1 MRRIIGNQ
9 FGTQFVGSG
18 IVPERFVIASA
29 VTQGP
34 SKGEMEQKP
43 VEIICRHGQRIPD
56 GLDVIDLQPDRPE
69 TRETPP
75 CLTVSRSEEHTS
87 ELQSLMRTSYA
98 VFCLKKKTKQHRQ
111 TTQRSITT
119 EI

>member
-75 CLTVSRSEEHTS
+75 CLTVSRRSEERRVGKAGVS
-87 ELQSLMRTSYA
+87 KCRT
-98 VFCLKKKTKQHRQ
+98 RW
-111 TTQRSITT
+111 
-119 EI
+119 

>member
-1 MRRIIGNQ
+1 MIRRQPRSTLTEPLFPYKPRFRSWAPLQKFPGEDRPRTSHHVLNMRRIIGNQ

-43 VEIICRHGQRIPD
+43 VEIICRH
-56 GLDVIDLQPDRPE
+56 
-69 TRETPP
+69 
-75 CLTVSRSEEHTS
+75 RSEEHKS
-87 ELQSLMRTSYA
+87 ELQSLMRT
-98 VFCLKKKTKQHRQ
+98 
-111 TTQRSITT
+111 
-119 EI
+119 

>member
-9 FGTQFVGSG
+9 FGTQSVGSG

-29 VTQGP
+29 VTKGP

-43 VEIICRHGQRIPD
+43 VEIICRHGQRVPD
-56 GLDVIDLQPDRPE
+56 GLHVINLQPAGPE

-75 CLTVSRSEEHTS
+75 CLNVSG
-87 ELQSLMRTSYA
+87 
-98 VFCLKKKTKQHRQ
+98 TKDESPPEGGDNREGQPLPLNKAR
-111 TTQRSITT
+111 
-119 EI
+119 

>member
-43 VEIICRHGQRIPD
+43 VEIVCRHGQRIPD
-56 GLDVIDLQPDRPE
+56 DVDVIDLQLDRPE

-75 CLTVSRSEEHTS
+75 CLTVSGIKGERLPIGGDSVVGPRSEERRVGKAWVST
-87 ELQSLMRTSYA
+87 
-98 VFCLKKKTKQHRQ
+98 V
-111 TTQRSITT
+111 RSWGPP
-119 EI
+119 